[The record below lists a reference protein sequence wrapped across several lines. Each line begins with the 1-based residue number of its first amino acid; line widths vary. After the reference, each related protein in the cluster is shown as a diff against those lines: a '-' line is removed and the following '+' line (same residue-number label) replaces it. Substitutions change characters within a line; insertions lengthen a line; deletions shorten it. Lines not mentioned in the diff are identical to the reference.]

1 MIWKTEKKEIEKW
14 LTIFFLHIP
23 LQAVAVQSWNG
34 KKIGSR
40 SSHIRHLLLFL
51 KHQISVCFHIY
62 ILPVHIWHPL
72 FFAWFIPISLRLN
85 PGLHTSGT
93 IWHCDY
99 VFHICIKVF
108 FGRLWTNLFKMY
120 FYSLTGLCR
129 LVQQDFYSS
138 ESVKWFP
145 PSLLL
150 AYLTNISRFHTHFVS
165 KSYQSIKG
173 GEIWIIGATGYICSK
188 RQCNI
193 IEYWW
198 NIKPHIN
205 HAVNIRKGQSIFWFW
220 FLWKQH
226 WQ

>member
-1 MIWKTEKKEIEKW
+1 MVNHLFSSHSASGRCSSKLEWKENWIKVFTHPAPSTISETSDLCLFSYLYSSCSHLTPSFFCMIYTNVPKIE
-14 LTIFFLHIP
+14 
-23 LQAVAVQSWNG
+23 
-34 KKIGSR
+34 SR
-40 SSHIRHLLLFL
+40 SSHI
-51 KHQISVCFHIY
+51 
-62 ILPVHIWHPL
+62 WHNL
-72 FFAWFIPISLRLN
+72 ALWL
-85 PGLHTSGT
+85 T
-93 IWHCDY
+93 DY
-99 VFHICIKVF
+99 VFHICIKVC

-129 LVQQDFYSS
+129 LVQQDFDFS

-165 KSYQSIKG
+165 KSYQSIKD

-193 IEYWW
+193 IEYCW

-205 HAVNIRKGQSIFWFW
+205 HAVNIWKGQSIFWFW

>member
-1 MIWKTEKKEIEKW
+1 M
-14 LTIFFLHIP
+14 
-23 LQAVAVQSWNG
+23 
-34 KKIGSR
+34 
-40 SSHIRHLLLFL
+40 
-51 KHQISVCFHIY
+51 
-62 ILPVHIWHPL
+62 
-72 FFAWFIPISLRLN
+72 SLRLN

-173 GEIWIIGATGYICSK
+173 GEIGIIGATECICSK

-226 WQ
+226 WQKNAFFQYQKTIWIYTGNFDLQMQTKNKECENHDENGKSQQMAG